1 MKVLI
6 ALDTLANAGTEKSTL
21 DIISHFSADVD
32 VVVCYFFPGDDL
44 KLAYEQAGIRLR
56 YEPIV
61 GSFPILKGIRKL
73 KKILAEEKPDVVVSS
88 ILRANLMA
96 RVACKQLGI
105 PLVGT
110 FVSDSYSDLR
120 KSSFSLKRRI
130 GFYYYYRLDRL
141 TAGIPKGWISNSAYI
156 RDSNCR
162 YLNIN
167 PEKVTVI
174 YRGRN
179 EQKFPVKQNALLP
192 GKFRFVFVARVL
204 ETKGVRELIEAF
216 REVVKAHPE
225 TTLDVY
231 GKGNFSGKAAAMIES
246 YGLQQSVH
254 LRGLVPNGWEK
265 LYEADCF
272 LFPSWYEG
280 FSGSLVE
287 AMMVGI
293 PIIASDIPMNLEA
306 VTPGK
311 TARVHRVKNAGSLAT
326 EMKAAIVDY
335 EGMKQMA
342 LTARQEAVARFSIGV
357 IARQYQ
363 NYLAGVIR
371 K

>member
-1 MKVLI
+1 MKVLF

-21 DIISHFSADVD
+21 DIISHFTADVE

-44 KLAYEQAGIRLR
+44 KEAYEKAGIRLR
-56 YEPIV
+56 YEPIR
-61 GSFPILKGIRKL
+61 SRFPLLTGIRRL
-73 KKILAEEKPDVVVSS
+73 KQILVEEKPDVVVSS

-96 RVACKQLGI
+96 RIACKQTGI

-110 FVSDSYSDLR
+110 FVSDSYSALR
-120 KSSFSLKRRI
+120 KSSFSFKRRL

-162 YLNIN
+162 YLHID
-167 PEKVTVI
+167 PQKVTVI

-179 EQKFPVKQNALLP
+179 EEKFPVKQNNLQP

-216 REVVKAHPE
+216 RDVVKKHPAA
-225 TTLDVY
+225 TLDIY
-231 GKGNFSGKAAAMIES
+231 GKGNFSNQAATMIQT
-246 YGLQQSVH
+246 YGLQESVC

-311 TARVHRVKNAGSLAT
+311 TARVHQVKNAASLAH
-326 EMKAAIVDY
+326 EMQAAITDY

-363 NYLAGVIR
+363 QYLLSMLR